1 MQPPPN
7 TTRDNTARDNT
18 TRDNT
23 TRDNTT
29 RDNTTCNNTTLLQVE
44 LEEEEDFDDT
54 ETWGF
59 RTPVKHGSG
68 EIHLEEEVQKEVLE
82 GALQG
87 ALQGVQT
94 GAQDGVQCNG
104 GSDPVVSHRPHNG
117 LFYKVELCFVE
128 CFVILR
134 NFKLRYSA
142 IFTYNL
148 SASIKY
154 SGSFCKYRNH
164 MKLGILLRT

>member
-1 MQPPPN
+1 MIPCLTGFFRGGCNRTLPQISNLGLFFFSVFRVATPPPP
-7 TTRDNTARDNT
+7 NT

-29 RDNTTCNNTTLLQVE
+29 RDNTTPYNTTRDNTTRDNTTPDNTTPDNTTLLQVEE

-117 LFYKVELCFVE
+117 LFCKV
-128 CFVILR
+128 
-134 NFKLRYSA
+134 
-142 IFTYNL
+142 
-148 SASIKY
+148 
-154 SGSFCKYRNH
+154 
-164 MKLGILLRT
+164 